1 MKAVILAGGFGT
13 RLRPL
18 TVNLPKPMVPFANR
32 PMMLHIIRLLK
43 KHGFDDLVVILYH
56 QPDAIRGYFGDG
68 SKFGVK
74 IEYVTSQEDLGTA
87 GAIGLA
93 RRTLQETFLVIAA
106 DIVTDIDLSKAV
118 QFHRDHK
125 AAATITLS
133 RVEDPLQYGIV
144 ITDTDGHII
153 RFLEK
158 PSWGEVFSDTVNT
171 GIYILEPS
179 IWQDIAEDREVDF
192 SKNVF
197 PALLARNQPLFGY
210 VAPGYWRDIGNIREY
225 KRAHSDVLKG
235 KIDLQTEGKRIG
247 RIGSD
252 VWIGEESTVSSF
264 SGFEGTVLIGNG
276 TTIGNAQVRSS
287 FIGDRAIVESG
298 ADVDNSVLWDGVV
311 VEKGARVV
319 NSIIGRNVHIARDVL
334 LEGENTVADDCVIGR
349 GATLKSQVQVWPGKT
364 VESGSTVTSNVVWG
378 RTWTRALFGSY
389 GIVGVNNIEVT
400 PEMCAK
406 LGCAYGTFL
415 GKGSVVFTAR
425 DDHQSSRM
433 LKRSVIAGL
442 MSAGVRVMDL
452 QGAPVPLARFAVKS
466 FAGSGGVHVTR
477 SPYDRQLTQ
486 IRFYDRSGFD
496 LSTAQEGAIERLF
509 FREEFARADVEEV
522 GTIEIPPRVVESY
535 REYFL
540 SSLDI
545 EAIHSSGMRFVIDYS
560 YGTPVQF
567 FPAIAGEFGLEIISL
582 NAYADGRRAVR
593 TATEFQSA
601 REKLSSVVR
610 SLEAS
615 FGVILDASGEK
626 IFLVDQ
632 SGEVLSDTR
641 ATAIMISASHRAGT
655 VNSVTLPVTASIE
668 LERYLMAQGV
678 TIHWCST
685 LPRNIIR
692 DATSTDAAADILGGF
707 ICSRAL
713 PFFDGM
719 LSIGLFLE
727 TLAKTNGTLV
737 ALKQGTPARDPSH
750 VELPCPWESKG
761 TLMRHVSEHYHDA
774 GEFVEGV
781 KVREEDG
788 FILVLPDQDRP
799 ILHLYA
805 SYTTVDREHT
815 RLMETEKELRSWEE
829 KPVS

>member
-18 TVNLPKPMVPFANR
+18 TVNLPKPMVPFANH

-43 KHGFDDLVVILYH
+43 KHGFDDLVVVLYH
-56 QPDAIRGYFGDG
+56 QPDSIREYFGDG

-93 RRTLQETFLVIAA
+93 RQTLQETFLVIAA

-125 AAATITLS
+125 ATATITLS

-144 ITDTDGHII
+144 ITDAEGRIV

-179 IWQDIAEDREVDF
+179 IWEEIAEDHEVDF

-197 PALLARNQPLFGY
+197 PALLARNQPLYGY
-210 VAPGYWRDIGNIREY
+210 IAPGYWRDIGNIREY
-225 KRAHSDVLKG
+225 KKAHGDVLKG
-235 KIDLQTEGKRIG
+235 KVDLQTEGKRIG

-252 VWIGEESTVSSF
+252 VWIGDESTVSSF

-287 FIGDRAIVESG
+287 FIGDRAIIESG

-311 VEKGARVV
+311 VEKGARVI
-319 NSIIGRNVHIARDVL
+319 NSIIGKNVHIARDVL
-334 LEGENTVADDCVIGR
+334 LEGDNTVADDCVIGR

-433 LKRSVIAGL
+433 LKRAVIAGL

-466 FAGSGGVHVTR
+466 FAGNGGVHVTR

-486 IRFYDRSGFD
+486 IRFYDRAGFD

-509 FREEFARADVEEV
+509 FREEFDRADVEEV

-545 EAIHSSGMRFVIDYS
+545 TAIRSSGTRFVIDYS

-582 NAYADGRRAVR
+582 NAYADGRRSVR
-593 TATEFQSA
+593 TAPEFQNA
-601 REKLSSVVR
+601 RQKLSSVVR
-610 SLEAS
+610 SLGAS

-626 IFLVDQ
+626 VFLVDQ
-632 SGEVLSDTR
+632 SGEILSDTR
-641 ATAIMISASHRAGT
+641 ATAIMVSAGHQAGT

-668 LERYLMAQGV
+668 LERYLTEQGIS
-678 TIHWCST
+678 IHWCST

-692 DATSTDAAADILGGF
+692 EAASTDAAADILGGF
-707 ICSRAL
+707 IYSRAL

-719 LSIGLFLE
+719 LSIGLLLE
-727 TLAKTNGTLV
+727 TLAKTGDNLV
-737 ALKQGTPARDPSH
+737 TLKQGTPARDPSH
-750 VELPCPWESKG
+750 IELPCPWESKG
-761 TLMRHVSEHYHDA
+761 TLMRHVSEHYHDV

-781 KVREEDG
+781 KVREDDG
-788 FILVLPDQDRP
+788 FMLVLPDQDRP
-799 ILHLYA
+799 ILHVYA
-805 SYTTVDREHT
+805 SYTSVDRERA
-815 RLMETEKELRSWEE
+815 RLIEAEKELRSW
-829 KPVS
+829 KDS

>member
-106 DIVTDIDLSKAV
+106 DIVTDIDLSRAV

-125 AAATITLS
+125 ASATITLS

-144 ITDTDGHII
+144 ITDAEGHIV

-171 GIYILEPS
+171 GIYILEPA
-179 IWQDIAEDREVDF
+179 IWQEIPEDKEVDF

-197 PALLARNQPLFGY
+197 PALLARNQPLYGY

-225 KRAHSDVLKG
+225 KRAHGDVLKG
-235 KIDLQTEGKRIG
+235 KVDLQTEGKRIG

-252 VWIGEESTVSSF
+252 VWIGEESTISSF

-319 NSIIGRNVHIARDVL
+319 NSIVGRNVHIARDVL
-334 LEGENTVADDCVIGR
+334 LEGENTVADDCVVGR

-364 VESGSTVTSNVVWG
+364 IEAGSTVTSNVVWG

-466 FAGSGGVHVTR
+466 FAGNGGVHVTR
-477 SPYDRQLTQ
+477 SPYDPQLTQ

-496 LSTAQEGAIERLF
+496 LSTAQEAAIERLF

-540 SSLDI
+540 SSLDVA
-545 EAIHSSGMRFVIDYS
+545 AIHASGIRFVIDYS

-593 TATEFQSA
+593 TASEFQNA

-610 SLEAS
+610 SLGAS

-632 SGEVLSDTR
+632 SGEMLSDTR
-641 ATAIMISASHRAGT
+641 ATAIMVSAGHRAGT

-668 LERYLMAQGV
+668 LERYLAEQGV
-678 TIHWCST
+678 SIHWCST

-692 DATSTDAAADILGGF
+692 EASNTDAAADILGGF
-707 ICSRAL
+707 IYSRAL

-719 LSIGLFLE
+719 LSTGLFLE
-727 TLAKTNGTLV
+727 TLAKTGDDLV
-737 ALKQGTPARDPSH
+737 ALKQGAPLRDPSH
-750 VELPCPWESKG
+750 IELPCPWESKG
-761 TLMRHVSEHYHDA
+761 TLMRHVSERYHDA

-781 KVREEDG
+781 KIREDDG
-788 FILVLPDQDRP
+788 YVLVLPDQDRP
-799 ILHLYA
+799 ILHVYA
-805 SYTTVDREHT
+805 SYTGVDRERA
-815 RLMETEKELRSWEE
+815 RLMEIEKELHAWEE
-829 KPVS
+829 

>member
-32 PMMLHIIRLLK
+32 PMMLHIVRLLK

-93 RRTLQETFLVIAA
+93 RQVLQETFLVIAA

-125 AAATITLS
+125 ATATITLS

-144 ITDTDGHII
+144 ITDTKGRIV

-179 IWQDIAEDREVDF
+179 IWQEIPEDREVDF

-197 PALLARNQPLFGY
+197 PGLLARSQPLFGY
-210 VAPGYWRDIGNIREY
+210 VAPGYWRDIGNIHEY

-235 KIDLQTEGKRIG
+235 KIDLQTGGKRIG

-252 VWIGEESTVSSF
+252 VWIGEESTISSF

-276 TTIGNAQVRSS
+276 TTVGNAQVRSS
-287 FIGDRAIVESG
+287 FIGDRAIIESG
-298 ADVDNSVLWDGVV
+298 ADVDNSILWDGVV

-545 EAIHSSGMRFVIDYS
+545 EAIQASGMRFVIDYS

-567 FPAIAGEFGLEIISL
+567 FPAIAGEFGLEIVSL

-593 TATEFQSA
+593 TAPEFQSA

-610 SLEAS
+610 SLGTS

-626 IFLVDQ
+626 IFVVDQ

-641 ATAIMISASHRAGT
+641 ATAVMLGAGHLAGA
-655 VNSVTLPVTASIE
+655 VNSVTLPVTASVE
-668 LERYLMAQGV
+668 LERYLETQGV
-678 TIHWCST
+678 TIHWSST
-685 LPRNIIR
+685 LPRNLIR
-692 DATSTDAAADILGGF
+692 EAATTDAAADILGGF
-707 ICSRAL
+707 IYSRAL

-719 LSIGLFLE
+719 LSIGMFLE
-727 TLAKTNGTLV
+727 TLAKTGEDLT
-737 ALKQGTPARDPSH
+737 ALKKGTPARDPSH
-750 VELPCPWESKG
+750 IELPCPWESKG
-761 TLMRHVSEHYHDA
+761 TLMRRVSEHYHDA

-781 KVREEDG
+781 KVREQDG
-788 FILVLPDQDRP
+788 FVLVLPDQDRP
-799 ILHLYA
+799 IIHVYA
-805 SYTTVDREHT
+805 SYTTADREQA
-815 RLMETEKELRSWEE
+815 RLAEVEKELRSWEE
-829 KPVS
+829 

>member
-87 GAIGLA
+87 GAVGLA
-93 RRTLQETFLVIAA
+93 RETLQETFLVIAA

-133 RVEDPLQYGIV
+133 RVQDPLQYGIV
-144 ITDTDGHII
+144 ITDAEGHIE

-179 IWQDIAEDREVDF
+179 IWQEIPENREFDF
-192 SKNVF
+192 SRNLF
-197 PALLARNQPLFGY
+197 PTMLARNQSLFGY
-210 VAPGYWRDIGNIREY
+210 VAPGYWRDIGNTREY
-225 KRAHSDVLKG
+225 KRAHGDVLKG
-235 KIDLQTEGKRIG
+235 KVDLQAQGKRIG
-247 RIGSD
+247 RMGSD
-252 VWIGEESTVSSF
+252 VWVGDDSTVSNF

-276 TTIGNAQVRSS
+276 TKIGNAQVRSS
-287 FIGDRAIVESG
+287 FIGDHATIESG
-298 ADVDNSVLWDGVV
+298 AEIDNSILWDGVV
-311 VEKGARVV
+311 VEKGARIV
-319 NSIIGRNVHIARDVL
+319 NSIVGRNVHIAADAL
-334 LEGENTVADDCVIGR
+334 LEGDNTVADDCVIGK
-349 GATLKSQVQVWPGKT
+349 GATLKTQVQVWPGKT
-364 VESGSTVTSNVVWG
+364 VESGATVTSNVVWG
-378 RTWTRALFGSY
+378 RTWSRALFGSY
-389 GIVGVNNIEVT
+389 GIVGANNTEVT

-406 LGCAYGTFL
+406 LGCAYGTLL

-442 MSAGVRVMDL
+442 MSAGVHVMDL
-452 QGAPVPLARFAVKS
+452 QAAPVPLARFAVRS

-486 IRFYDRSGFD
+486 IRLYDRSGFD
-496 LSTAQEGAIERLF
+496 LSTTQEGAIERLF
-509 FREEFARADVEEV
+509 FREEFDRADVEEV
-522 GTIEIPPRVVESY
+522 GAIDIPPRVVESY

-540 SSLDI
+540 SSLDVA
-545 EAIHSSGMRFVIDYS
+545 AIQSSGLRFVIDYS

-593 TATEFQSA
+593 TSSEFHNA
-601 REKLSSVVR
+601 RGKLSSMVS
-610 SLEAS
+610 SLGAS
-615 FGVILDASGEK
+615 FGVMLDASGEK
-626 IFLVDQ
+626 MFLVDQ

-641 ATAIMISASHRAGT
+641 AVAIMIGASHRTGS

-668 LERYLMAQGV
+668 LERYLTQQGV
-678 TIHWCST
+678 SIHWCST
-685 LPRNIIR
+685 LPRNIIHE
-692 DATSTDAAADILGGF
+692 AAGTDAAADILGGF
-707 ICSRAL
+707 VCARTL

-719 LSIGLFLE
+719 LSIGLLLE
-727 TLAKTNGTLV
+727 KLAKTGADLV

-761 TLMRHVSEHYHDA
+761 TLMRHVSERYHDT

-781 KVREEDG
+781 KVREDDG
-788 FILVLPDQDRP
+788 FMLVLPDRDRP
-799 ILHLYA
+799 ILHVYA
-805 SYTTVDREHT
+805 SYTSVERERA
-815 RLMETEKELRSWEE
+815 RLADTEKELRSWEG
-829 KPVS
+829 

>member
-18 TVNLPKPMVPFANR
+18 TVNLPKPMVPFANH
-32 PMMLHIIRLLK
+32 PMMLHIVRLLK

-56 QPDAIRGYFGDG
+56 QPDAIRSYFGDG

-87 GAIGLA
+87 GAVGLA
-93 RRTLQETFLVIAA
+93 RQTLQETFLVIAA
-106 DIVTDIDLSKAV
+106 DIVTDIDLTKAV
-118 QFHRDHK
+118 QFHHDHK
-125 AAATITLS
+125 ATATITLS

-144 ITDTDGHII
+144 ITDSDGNIV

-179 IWQDIAEDREVDF
+179 IWQEIPEDREVDF

-197 PALLARNQPLFGY
+197 PSLLARKQPLFGY

-225 KRAHSDVLKG
+225 KKAHSDVLKG
-235 KIDLQTEGKRIG
+235 KVDLQTEGKRIG

-252 VWIGEESTVSSF
+252 VWIGEGSTTSSF
-264 SGFEGTVLIGNG
+264 DGFEGTVLIGNG
-276 TTIGNAQVRSS
+276 TTVGNAQVRSS
-287 FIGDRAIVESG
+287 FIGDHAIIESG
-298 ADVDNSVLWDGVV
+298 ADIDNSVLWDGVV
-311 VEKGARVV
+311 VEKGAHVI
-319 NSIIGRNVHIARDVL
+319 NSIIGKNVHIARDAL

-433 LKRSVIAGL
+433 LKRSVIGGL

-466 FAGSGGVHVTR
+466 FAGNGGVHVTR

-496 LSTAQEGAIERLF
+496 LSTAQEGAVERLF

-545 EAIHSSGMRFVIDYS
+545 AAIHASGMRFVIDYS

-567 FPAIAGEFGLEIISL
+567 FPAIAGEFGLEIVSL

-593 TATEFQSA
+593 TAPEFQGA

-610 SLEAS
+610 SLGTS

-641 ATAIMISASHRAGT
+641 ATAIMLSAGHLAGT
-655 VNSVTLPVTASIE
+655 VNSATLPVTASIE
-668 LERYLMAQGV
+668 LERYLTAQGV
-678 TIHWCST
+678 NIHWCST

-692 DATSTDAAADILGGF
+692 EATTTDAGADILGGF
-707 ICSRAL
+707 IYSRAL

-727 TLAKTNGTLV
+727 TLAKTGRDLV

-750 VELPCPWESKG
+750 IELPCPWESKG
-761 TLMRHVSEHYHDA
+761 TLMRRVSENYHDA

-781 KVREEDG
+781 KVREDDG
-788 FILVLPDQDRP
+788 FVLVLPDQDRP
-799 ILHLYA
+799 LIHVYA
-805 SYTTVDREHT
+805 SYTTAAREQA
-815 RLMETEKELRSWEE
+815 RLAEVEKELRSWQE
-829 KPVS
+829 